1 MKIMLKTVLYIVTVV
16 LSIWALDSI
25 NITNLFK
32 KNRYYQS
39 RLLYLFVAFSL
50 SYLVVNFFYDFF
62 LYSKFI

>member
-1 MKIMLKTVLYIVTVV
+1 MLKTILYIVITI

-39 RLLYLFVAFSL
+39 RLLYFFVAMSL
-50 SYLVVNFFYDFF
+50 SYLVVNFLYDFF